1 MTIHGTPKPAY
12 RAFELLHGAGME
24 RMAVE
29 GACPFTETCAAPS
42 AGGLPGAVRAGERC
56 TDTLNNTAVR
66 ERCLRTRIR
75 VQFSQACRR

>member
-12 RAFELLHGAGME
+12 RAFQLLHGAGME

-42 AGGLPGAVRAGERC
+42 AGGLPAAVRAGERC